1 MGNDSRLTHPGM
13 WVGFISGVLIILG
26 NPKAIL
32 FYMGVLPG
40 FFDLTKVVPMDIIA
54 IVVVSISIPL
64 LGNLTL
70 AIFVNKARA
79 FLQPPRTVRRL
90 NTVSGMLLIAVR
102 LVIPF
107 V

>member
-1 MGNDSRLTHPGM
+1 MSA
-13 WVGFISGVLIILG
+13 GFISGVLIILG

-32 FYMGVLPG
+32 FYMGVWPG

-70 AIFVNKARA
+70 AIFVNKAWA

>member
-1 MGNDSRLTHPGM
+1 MSA
-13 WVGFISGVLIILG
+13 GFISVVLIILG

-70 AIFVNKARA
+70 AIFVSKARA